1 MTGYTVDVPVVPII
15 ILHKDVTAD
24 VVVAD
29 TCLDV
34 IGVRGFIELAL
45 PTFEVP
51 GALGVREDA
60 SGTLD
65 EEMSAAAC

>member
-1 MTGYTVDVPVVPII
+1 MTRYTVDVPVVPII
-15 ILHKDVTAD
+15 ILNKDITTD

-34 IGVRGFIELAL
+34 IGVRGFIELAF

-51 GALGVREDA
+51 GALGVGEDA
-60 SGTLD
+60 SVALD
-65 EEMSAAAC
+65 EEMGTAAC